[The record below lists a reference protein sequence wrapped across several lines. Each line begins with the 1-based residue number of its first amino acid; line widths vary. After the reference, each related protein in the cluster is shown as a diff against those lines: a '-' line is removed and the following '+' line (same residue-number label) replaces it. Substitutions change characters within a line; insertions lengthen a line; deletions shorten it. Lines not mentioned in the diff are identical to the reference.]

1 MVEFPTIDNIEGK
14 ALVIENGLP
23 KSIHDYME
31 QVLLSYLPMPSF
43 IDGINIDKKT
53 RDSEVRF
60 MQFNESNSYVREW
73 LIDMADR
80 YSRFFPITDGVER
93 TKYSEKGSLVPE
105 PVQVTTY
112 RKQNF
117 YNWHVDGSAQDARHM
132 TIIAQL
138 TNDNEYEGGNFEN
151 FSKFWEKKSEQID
164 KYSNFFE
171 FQEFLE
177 KNPMIEKSIVLTA
190 KKIKSDFKGDSWR
203 RPLGNLII
211 TDNEIDQDTFYNDD
225 YNEYYAESKYALIY
239 DGDGEY
245 RMSTRTRSTTNKLV
259 KAVIDEELKG
269 ERKDFKDLLKLLKQ

>member
-93 TKYSEKGSLVPE
+93 TKYSEKGSLLPE

-117 YNWHVDGSAQDARHM
+117 YNWHIDGSAQDARHM

-138 TNDNEYEGGNFEN
+138 TNGNEYEGGNFEIEN
-151 FSKFWEKKSEQID
+151 ITLPSYTRNKGTVLLMKPHLKHRVTPVTKGVRNSMITWFQAKD
-164 KYSNFFE
+164 K
-171 FQEFLE
+171 
-177 KNPMIEKSIVLTA
+177 T
-190 KKIKSDFKGDSWR
+190 
-203 RPLGNLII
+203 
-211 TDNEIDQDTFYNDD
+211 
-225 YNEYYAESKYALIY
+225 
-239 DGDGEY
+239 
-245 RMSTRTRSTTNKLV
+245 
-259 KAVIDEELKG
+259 
-269 ERKDFKDLLKLLKQ
+269 